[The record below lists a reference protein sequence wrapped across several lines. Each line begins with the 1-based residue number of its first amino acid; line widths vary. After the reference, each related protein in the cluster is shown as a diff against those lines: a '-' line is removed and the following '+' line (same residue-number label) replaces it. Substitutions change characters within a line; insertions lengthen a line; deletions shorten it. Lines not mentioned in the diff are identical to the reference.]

1 MDSSL
6 SVRVFRPNNPSTNFR
21 VNKKRLFLL
30 YRQQEF
36 FMILIQK
43 LRLSREIQ
51 GSHSKHAVTKVLSL
65 QVVSNV
71 KYIDLNVD

>member
-30 YRQQEF
+30 YQQEF

>member
-30 YRQQEF
+30 YQQEF

-71 KYIDLNVD
+71 KYIDVNVD